1 MWTLKKS
8 NGVNKNVVKNI
19 RFKEY
24 TDISFN
30 KNMITYKMERIYSK
44 LNRIGSY
51 IYRLYLSRFT
61 YVCKIY
67 LLCFDDRIYI
77 LDDSIITSAYFQ
89 KDVRSR

>member
-1 MWTLKKS
+1 MWILKKS

-19 RFKEY
+19 RLKEY
-24 TDISFN
+24 TDIFFN
-30 KNMITYKMERIYSK
+30 KNMITYKMKRIYSK
-44 LNRIGSY
+44 LNRIESY
-51 IYRLYLSRFT
+51 IYRLYLSRFA

-67 LLCFDDRIYI
+67 LLCFDDRRYI

>member
-1 MWTLKKS
+1 MWILKKS

-19 RFKEY
+19 RHKEY
-24 TDISFN
+24 TDIFFN

-51 IYRLYLSRFT
+51 IYKLYLSRFT
-61 YVCKIY
+61 YICKIY
-67 LLCFDDRIYI
+67 LLCFDDRIYM
-77 LDDSIITSAYFQ
+77 LHDSITTSAYFQ